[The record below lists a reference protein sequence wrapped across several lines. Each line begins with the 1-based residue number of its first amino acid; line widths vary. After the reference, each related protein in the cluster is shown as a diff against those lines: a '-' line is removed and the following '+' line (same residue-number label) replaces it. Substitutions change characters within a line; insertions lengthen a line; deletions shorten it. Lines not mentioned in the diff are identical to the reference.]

1 MRRRRVVEFSA
12 PGLRGEVAAGIHER
26 YGDLWRRQGGA
37 GEPPP
42 SWVERATRIEAGEAV
57 WVASWE
63 LPPEH
68 PAYGGTYWYTLDP
81 DGTLTE
87 LETRE

>member
-1 MRRRRVVEFSA
+1 V
-12 PGLRGEVAAGIHER
+12 
-26 YGDLWRRQGGA
+26 
-37 GEPPP
+37 
-42 SWVERATRIEAGEAV
+42 EAV